1 MPVAHGGRMGGHTK
15 REDRDAMQKQ
25 EHRESTVKRG
35 LSLTFTLWTWA
46 TIGPPVLIGLIGA
59 ALFAWWYLRLT
70 FWEMFPVIMFG
81 GIWMLILSPI
91 GTWLWRRKFKEQIL
105 RPLRDLGGV
114 MTQAGEGDL
123 TVRASIETRN
133 EIGLLAAECNG
144 LITSLAGI
152 ANNVRRSA
160 ESVSAAAAELSASSQ
175 EISSS
180 TMEISSSVQQ
190 IAHGAELQSR
200 KVEETSGAIE
210 SINTTTED
218 VSRQADEAA
227 RTSEEAARVA
237 QRGEEATAEAIM
249 KIGEIQ
255 AAIETLGS
263 SVELL
268 GQHSSEIGSIVD
280 VITSIADQTN
290 LLSLNAAIEAA
301 RAGESG
307 RGFSVVA
314 DEVRKLAE
322 GSGKAAEQIGV
333 LVKEVQE
340 ETAKAVK
347 YMEVGQRE
355 VYIGAEVVGRSGE
368 SLRQITE
375 AVSRTAVL
383 AEQIAHSMAE
393 QTTRTSGVDR
403 AMHDIAAVVEQNAAS
418 AEETAAAAEEQTA
431 CMQEVT
437 SAAQELS
444 DMAQR
449 LEDMVHAFKVD
460 RSAE

>member
-1 MPVAHGGRMGGHTK
+1 MAT
-15 REDRDAMQKQ
+15 
-25 EHRESTVKRG
+25 EHRESTMKRG
-35 LSLTFTLWTWA
+35 LSFTFTLLTWA
-46 TIGPPVLIGLIGA
+46 TIGPPVLLGLILS
-59 ALFAWWYLRLT
+59 ALFAFWWLHLT
-70 FWEMFPVIMFG
+70 VSEMFPVIVAG
-81 GIWMLILSPI
+81 GAVMVVLSVP
-91 GTWLWRRKFKEQIL
+91 GTILWRWQFKERIL

-114 MTQAGEGDL
+114 MVEVGQGDL
-123 TVRASIETRN
+123 RLRAEIVHED
-133 EIGLLAAECNG
+133 EIGVLAAECNN
-144 LITSLAGI
+144 LIESLAGI
-152 ANNVRRSA
+152 AGQVRRSA
-160 ESVSAAAAELSASSQ
+160 ESVSAAATELSASSQ

-200 KVEETSGAIE
+200 KVEETSHAME
-210 SINTTTED
+210 SINSTTDE
-218 VSRQADEAA
+218 VSRQAEEAA
-227 RTSEEAARVA
+227 TTSEEAARVA
-237 QRGEEATAEAIM
+237 AHGERATDEAIV
-249 KIGEIQ
+249 KIAEVQ
-255 AAIETLGS
+255 RAVETLAE

-268 GQHSSEIGSIVD
+268 GKRSSEIGSIVD

-322 GSGKAAEQIGV
+322 GSGKAAEKIGV
-333 LVKEVQE
+333 LIKEVQA

-347 YMEVGQRE
+347 YMEIGTRE
-355 VYIGAEVVGRSGE
+355 VEQGSEVVGRSGE
-368 SLRQITE
+368 ALRQIND

-383 AEQIAHSMAE
+383 AEQIAHAMKGQAS
-393 QTTRTSGVDR
+393 RTSSVDK

-431 CMQEVT
+431 CMEEVT

-449 LEDMVHAFKVD
+449 LEEAVRMFKV
-460 RSAE
+460 E